1 MQKEIFQKLSDSIE
15 VPRRGDIVE
24 GLILAQEGV
33 ALFVDLG
40 PGKVGIVYGEEY
52 QRAKDIFKKIKIG
65 DKISAKITETENEE
79 GFIELSLKEAIEET
93 SWRKIKELKEKGET
107 IKVKILKVN
116 KGGLISEILGI
127 PAFLPTSQLSSEN
140 YPRVPKGDKSKI
152 LNKLQSFIDKEI
164 AVKIL
169 DFDENASQV
178 ILTEHSEESE
188 NVQKILQSLEVGDV
202 VEGVISGIVDFGA
215 FVKFSPPQ
223 KENLTS
229 SFPLLEGL
237 VHISELDWQLIENP
251 VQVVK
256 VGEKV
261 RAKVIDITQG
271 RVSLSLKALKKDP
284 WQELD
289 YKPQD
294 VIKGKVVKF
303 NPFGAFIQVILSRQK
318 GQNQPKIQGLIHIS
332 EFGSEKKMREMLLFE
347 KEYNFQILSFQ
358 PQRHWMSLRL
368 K

>member
-202 VEGVISGIVDFGA
+202 G
-215 FVKFSPPQ
+215 
-223 KENLTS
+223 
-229 SFPLLEGL
+229 
-237 VHISELDWQLIENP
+237 
-251 VQVVK
+251 
-256 VGEKV
+256 
-261 RAKVIDITQG
+261 
-271 RVSLSLKALKKDP
+271 
-284 WQELD
+284 
-289 YKPQD
+289 
-294 VIKGKVVKF
+294 
-303 NPFGAFIQVILSRQK
+303 
-318 GQNQPKIQGLIHIS
+318 
-332 EFGSEKKMREMLLFE
+332 
-347 KEYNFQILSFQ
+347 
-358 PQRHWMSLRL
+358 
-368 K
+368 